1 MKKAMPLN
9 SLAFVIDEECM
20 IIIAISAVVMRP
32 NHVNDLSPL
41 ETQNNFGKQAIPML
55 YNKIKKGPRSPN

>member
-1 MKKAMPLN
+1 MKKAMALN

-32 NHVNDLSPL
+32 NHCQWSVS
-41 ETQNNFGKQAIPML
+41 FGNSKQL
-55 YNKIKKGPRSPN
+55 WQTGDPNALQ